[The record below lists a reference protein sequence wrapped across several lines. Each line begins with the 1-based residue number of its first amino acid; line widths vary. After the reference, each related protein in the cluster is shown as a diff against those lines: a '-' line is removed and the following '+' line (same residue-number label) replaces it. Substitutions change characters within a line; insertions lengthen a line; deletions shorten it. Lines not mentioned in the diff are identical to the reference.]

1 MWLSKIALLLGLTT
15 VAVSSLL
22 FAPASAADDHDKPIS
37 VKLEGTW
44 VCVGDSITEGGGAS
58 KPEKG
63 YVGRL
68 TALAK
73 EAGKSVTLTNAGLS
87 GWSTQS
93 FVDNAKNVVA
103 KVPEDAAVIT
113 IMLGTNDA
121 HEDGTPAKIAEKA
134 SANMEKLIGLYQAR
148 APHAQIV
155 LLAPPAVYPDRLTQ
169 RLKNAHYDDKTPA
182 KLAAITDAYKTLAGR
197 LKIRFVDLST
207 LPSAENSADGV
218 HPNDAGHDEFAK
230 ALWKELNS

>member
-1 MWLSKIALLLGLTT
+1 MSPFKLALLLGFSAAT
-15 VAVSSLL
+15 VAIAALTPR
-22 FAPASAADDHDKPIS
+22 ATADDQATTIP
-37 VKLEGTW
+37 VKLEGKW
-44 VCVGDSITEGGGAS
+44 ACVGDSITQGEGAT
-58 KPEKG
+58 KPDKC

-68 TALAK
+68 ADLAK
-73 EAGKSVTLTNAGLS
+73 ADGKSVTLINRGIS

-93 FVDNAKNVVA
+93 FVDNAKKTVA
-103 KVPEDAAVIT
+103 KVPQDTAIIT

-121 HEDGTPAKIAEKA
+121 HEDGTPSKIAEKA
-134 SANMEKLIGLYQAR
+134 SANMEKLIALYQAR

-155 LLAPPAVYPDRLTQ
+155 LLAPPAVYPDHLTQ

-182 KLAAITDAYKTLAGR
+182 KLAAITDAYRTLAIR

-207 LPSAENSADGV
+207 LPKAENSADGV